1 MTTLVPLKKSIDS
14 VGDMTAIT
22 DSLYGIEM
30 FGSEQKAVLTQCPEA
45 LPDWRHSIQIPA
57 NKRGKM

>member
-1 MTTLVPLKKSIDS
+1 M
-14 VGDMTAIT
+14 

-30 FGSEQKAVLTQCPEA
+30 FGSEEKAVLTQCPEA

-57 NKRGKM
+57 NKRGKMSDLTAHKYTVNLSTC